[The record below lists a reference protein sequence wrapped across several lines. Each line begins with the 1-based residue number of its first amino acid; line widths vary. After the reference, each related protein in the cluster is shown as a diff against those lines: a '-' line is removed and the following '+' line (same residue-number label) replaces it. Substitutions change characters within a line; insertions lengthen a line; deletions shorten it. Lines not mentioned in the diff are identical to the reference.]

1 MRPIKSIQVFF
12 DAMLYPHGSWWC
24 RMTITKTAQSTS
36 YLSVTSC
43 LLLLLHLLK
52 VSVNRTPE
60 LKCKKQLCIFFL
72 FGTERMNQTTDVKA
86 PEPKSRKQTNP
97 AVDMRLQCS
106 ARLNCCFLFSIESGG
121 FERSDAASVPGSLA
135 LTEKVCLCWDRSHNV
150 VKHLQKQSD
159 NLFCKFQKKKK
170 KNFCT

>member
-121 FERSDAASVPGSLA
+121 FERKRSVSAGIAPITLSNTYNNN
-135 LTEKVCLCWDRSHNV
+135 LTIYFANS
-150 VKHLQKQSD
+150 
-159 NLFCKFQKKKK
+159 KKKK
-170 KNFCT
+170 KKLLYVVVIQTPRFV